1 MARVFEVSFKLGA
14 QLAGSFAKTMQG
26 ASSSLN
32 QLNNRIGEMNKAQH
46 SIQTLTNLRRTV
58 LDSTRAYQAARQ
70 KVAELGREISASD
83 QPTKEM
89 IRNYERAQREVTQTK
104 NTLMSQR
111 EQLKQLNTTLG
122 TTGTSTR
129 ELIKRQEELAQA
141 AEKARGAQASLNKT
155 MQAQQE
161 NMAKRGEMRGQLF
174 DAAGLALAMAAP
186 IKIAANFEQA
196 MAKVGAVSNATD
208 ADMAKLTATAR
219 QLGAST
225 SWSASQAA
233 EGMQF
238 LAMAGF
244 STQQTMAAMPG
255 MLNLA
260 SAGATDLGTAADI
273 ASNILSGFNMKAEE
287 MGRLGDVL
295 TNTFTTSNTNI
306 SMLGETMKYVAPIAA
321 STGVSLE
328 QAAAMAGKLGDAG
341 IQGSNAG
348 TALRSVISRLAAP
361 TGEAA
366 ASLRRLGIET
376 QDASGNLRSVP
387 EILAEMDAAMY
398 GMGTAARAELTSTIF
413 GLEAASAATVLLGQ
427 AGTGNLQAY
436 AEKLTQSGTAA
447 RVAAKQNDTAM
458 GAMKR
463 LSSAAESIAITMG
476 NILLPTLAAGAE
488 RLAAMVGVVDGLAQ
502 QFPMLTTVLVGGT
515 AALIALKVATIAGGY
530 AFTFLKGAW
539 LQGVA
544 VLKTLRVAYLL
555 TTGATVASTNASK
568 AAIIVSKAMT
578 AAQWLFNAAM
588 TANPIG
594 LVIVAIAAL
603 TAAGI
608 ALYKNWDTVVAFFGS
623 AWDKMKNLIADFSPL
638 DWMMSG
644 FNALTNWLSNFS
656 LFDSGA
662 KMLST
667 LSSGITS
674 AISQPVDAIKG
685 ALAKVRAYLPFSD
698 AKIGPLSEL
707 TASGQ
712 AILNTIGD
720 GMGKVNVA
728 GLMAPLAGMGAAVDS
743 LVPGKRDTMDAATGR
758 ITAAKSGTTTN
769 GGVTLHLTQNITLG
783 AGVGADAANQ
793 AREGAAAG
801 ANDMLIALKR
811 AMDQERRLSFD

>member
-26 ASSSLN
+26 ASSSLT
-32 QLNNRIGEMNKAQH
+32 QLNSRIGELNKAEHATQ
-46 SIQTLTNLRRTV
+46 SLIGLRKTV
-58 LDSTRAYQAARQ
+58 LDSTRAYRDARQ
-70 KVAELGREISASD
+70 KVADLGREISNTD
-83 QPTKEM
+83 QPSKTM
-89 IRNYERAQREVTQTK
+89 IRNFERAEKEVSQAK

-111 EQLKQLNTTLG
+111 EQLKQLNTTMG

-141 AEKARGAQASLNKT
+141 ADKARGAQSSLNKT
-155 MQAQQE
+155 MAAQQE
-161 NMAKRGEMRGQLF
+161 NMAKRGELRGQLF
-174 DAAGLALAMAAP
+174 DAAGLAIAMAAP

-208 ADMAKLTATAR
+208 AEMGKLTATAR

-238 LAMAGF
+238 LAQAGF

-255 MLNLA
+255 MLDLA
-260 SAGATDLGTAADI
+260 SAGDTDLGSAADI
-273 ASNILSGFNMKAEE
+273 ASNILTGFNLKAEE

-348 TALRSVISRLAAP
+348 TALRTVISRLSAP
-361 TGEAA
+361 TAEAA
-366 ASLRRLGIET
+366 AKLRELGVET

-387 EILAEMDAAMY
+387 DILAEMESAMS

-413 GLEAASAATVLLGQ
+413 GLEAASGATVLLGQ
-427 AGTGNLQAY
+427 AGSGSLQKY
-436 AEKLTQSGTAA
+436 AEKLKETGTAS

-458 GAMKR
+458 GAMRR

-488 RLAAMVGVVDGLAQ
+488 MLSSVIGVVDNLAQ
-502 QFPMLTTVLVGGT
+502 NFPLLTSVVVGGT

-539 LQGVA
+539 RQGVA

-555 TTGATVASTNASK
+555 STGATIASTNASK

-594 LVIVAIAAL
+594 LVIVAIGAL
-603 TAAGI
+603 VAAGVL
-608 ALYKNWDTVVAFFGS
+608 LYKNWDTVVAFFGA
-623 AWDKMKNLIADFSPL
+623 AWERMKSLLSNFNPL
-638 DWMMSG
+638 SWMMSG
-644 FNALTNWLSNFS
+644 FSALTNWLDNFS
-656 LFDSGA
+656 LYDSGA

-667 LSSGITS
+667 LSAGIKSAVSG
-674 AISQPVDAIKG
+674 PVDAVKG
-685 ALAKVRAYLPFSD
+685 ALSRVRDYLPFSD
-698 AKIGPLSEL
+698 AKVGPLSEL

-728 GLMAPLAGMGAAVDS
+728 SMMTPLAGMGAAVDG
-743 LVPGKRDTMDAATGR
+743 LIPGKRDTMDAASGR
-758 ITAAKSGTTTN
+758 ITKSNSAN
-769 GGVTLHLTQNITLG
+769 GGVTLQLTQNITLG
-783 AGVGADAANQ
+783 SGVGTEAASQ

-801 ANDMLIALKR
+801 ANDMLTALKQ
-811 AMDQERRLSFD
+811 AMDQERRLSYD